1 MSKSTHANI
10 FLLLLGLTLFVG
22 YVFLR
27 PYLASVL
34 LGGVF
39 AVVFYPLYG
48 LLLRFVRFRAL
59 GAALTLLLVVC
70 VVFVPLFLVTKKIA
84 EESAGVYSFMTTNGN
99 ATRFAEEGI
108 ALVSKYIPGIES
120 QVQAAQVHTY
130 IKGIFLKV
138 VENIG
143 PLFSKTAEIILYV
156 ILTLFT
162 LYYLLKDGAK
172 FREKIMEFS
181 PLKKSEDEKIFE
193 KVKGTV
199 TSIVRGSLV
208 VGVIQGIMTGLG
220 FLIFGVPNPALWGSV
235 AIFAAIIPGVGTALV
250 NIPAVLFLAIS
261 GSGTNAFLLLLWSMS
276 AVGLIDNFLRPY
288 LIGRDAKLHPF
299 LVLLSVLGGIH
310 VFGPVGFLVGPLFLS
325 FLLALLEIYPTIV
338 LKNNK

>member
-1 MSKSTHANI
+1 M
-10 FLLLLGLTLFVG
+10 
-22 YVFLR
+22 
-27 PYLASVL
+27 
-34 LGGVF
+34 
-39 AVVFYPLYG
+39 
-48 LLLRFVRFRAL
+48 
-59 GAALTLLLVVC
+59 
-70 VVFVPLFLVTKKIA
+70 
-84 EESAGVYSFMTTNGN
+84 
-99 ATRFAEEGI
+99 
-108 ALVSKYIPGIES
+108 
-120 QVQAAQVHTY
+120 
-130 IKGIFLKV
+130 
-138 VENIG
+138 
-143 PLFSKTAEIILYV
+143 